1 MKMLISLL
9 FLIFTLHA
17 SEEKYAIKAQI
28 LEKVFM
34 NISINKD
41 LTIYTDNPKL
51 LFELKKSNHF
61 MTSSDCQNANL
72 IVLED
77 KNNLEKECKNKPIFV
92 LEYNLLKDIPQSFG
106 AIFWKKGRPNIII
119 LSPRT
124 KELSINISEKLDE
137 YVEEKIW

>member
-1 MKMLISLL
+1 MKILISLL
-9 FLIFTLHA
+9 FLIFTLSA

-41 LTIYTDNPKL
+41 LTLWSDNPKL

-61 MTSSDCQNANL
+61 TTSSDCQNATL
-72 IVLED
+72 IILED
-77 KNNLEKECKNKPIFV
+77 KKSLEKSCKNKPIFV
-92 LEYNLLKDIPQSFG
+92 LEYNLLKEVPQSFG

-124 KELSINISEKLDE
+124 KELSINISEKLDD
-137 YVEEKIW
+137 YVEEKVW